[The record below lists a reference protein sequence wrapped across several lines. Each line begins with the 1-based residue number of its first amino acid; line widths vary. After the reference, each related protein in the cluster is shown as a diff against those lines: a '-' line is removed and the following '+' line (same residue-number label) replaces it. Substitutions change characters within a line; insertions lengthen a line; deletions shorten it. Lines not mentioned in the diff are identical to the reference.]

1 MSSTF
6 LENVGVVPMDLPEA
20 IRVEIE
26 KSGNRDTI
34 LEVVGRL
41 QGDGMVITKDV
52 VAAIEATIEITEGVV
67 E

>member
-1 MSSTF
+1 M
-6 LENVGVVPMDLPEA
+6 ELPEA
-20 IRVEIE
+20 IRVKIE
-26 KSGNRDTI
+26 TSGNRDMI

-41 QGDGMVITKDV
+41 QGDGIVITQDV

>member
-1 MSSTF
+1 M
-6 LENVGVVPMDLPEA
+6 ELPEA
-20 IRVEIE
+20 IRLKIE

-34 LEVVGRL
+34 LEVVSRL
-41 QGDGMVITKDV
+41 QRDEIVIKPDV